1 MVSRRVGRVEQPIA
15 PLRVAAKR
23 TRSMGPFMSAPVN
36 IAAALVDCARERP
49 NAEALNESEW
59 ITVGYMVK
67 SQTFRELDDD
77 SDRLARGLAKLGIAR
92 GTRTVLMVPP
102 SREFYALTFALF
114 KLGAVVVLIDPGMGV
129 KNLGVCLDEAQ
140 PEAFI
145 GVTKAHLARIVLGWG
160 KKTIRHRVTVG
171 MRLFWGGWS
180 LGRVRKA
187 GHKGDPVLTAT
198 TADETA
204 AILFTSGSTGIA
216 KGAVYTHGIF
226 AAQVEYLRT
235 LYGIEPGEVDLPTFP
250 LFGLF
255 APALGMTAVIPIMDF
270 TRPGRVDP
278 RRIRDPIALDEVT
291 NLFGSPALLR
301 RVGFAK
307 EIRADDLKSLRRVL
321 SAGAPVPVAVLRRW
335 KTLLPPG
342 VQVHTPYGATE
353 ALPVATIGS
362 DEILG
367 ETAAL
372 TEQGR
377 GVCVGKPVPGMEVR
391 IIRISDEPIP
401 IWSDDLLSTPG
412 DIGEIVVRG
421 PVVTRTYFNRPASTA
436 LHKIA
441 DGKTIWHRMGDVGY
455 LDEEGRLWFCG
466 RKAHRVGSKFTIPC
480 EGVFNA
486 HPAVLRTALV
496 GVPEPVLC
504 VEIDPAIP
512 RRQRPDRD
520 AASLKA
526 FIEELRAF
534 GSKYDHTRDIA
545 TFLVHPAFPVDIR
558 HNAKIFREKLAVWAA
573 RRLGRKCP

>member
-1 MVSRRVGRVEQPIA
+1 MIA
-15 PLRVAAKR
+15 TA
-23 TRSMGPFMSAPVN
+23 N
-36 IAAALVDCARERP
+36 IAAALVQRARERP
-49 NAEALNESEW
+49 DAVALIENRVE
-59 ITVGYMVK
+59 
-67 SQTFRELDDD
+67 QTFRELDDE
-77 SDRLARGLAKLGIAR
+77 SDRLARGLAKLGVTR
-92 GTRTVLMVPP
+92 GMRTVLMVPP
-102 SREFYALTFALF
+102 SLEFYALTFALF

-129 KNLGVCLDEAQ
+129 KNLGVCLAEAE

-160 KKTIRHRVTVG
+160 RKTIRHHVTVG
-171 MRLFWGGWS
+171 IRLLWGGWS
-180 LGRVRKA
+180 SGRVHNEGA
-187 GHKGDPVLTAT
+187 QGDPVLTPT

-204 AILFTSGSTGIA
+204 AILFTSGSTGVA
-216 KGAVYTHGIF
+216 KGVVYTHAIF
-226 AAQVEYLRT
+226 LAQVEYLRS
-235 LYGIEPGEVDLPTFP
+235 LYDIRPGEVDLPTFP

-255 APALGMTAVIPIMDF
+255 APALGMTAVIPKMDF

-278 RRIRDPIALDEVT
+278 RRIRVPIQGHAVT

-307 EIRADDLKSLRRVL
+307 DTKADEMKSLRRVI
-321 SAGAPVPVAVLRRW
+321 SAGAPVAASVLRQW
-335 KTLLPPG
+335 KALLPPG

-372 TEQGR
+372 TEQGK
-377 GVCVGKPVPGMEVR
+377 GVCVGQPVPGMEVR
-391 IIRISDEPIP
+391 IIRIGDEPIP
-401 IWSDDLLSTPG
+401 IWSDDLALSQG
-412 DIGEIVVRG
+412 QIGEIVVRG
-421 PVVTRTYFNRPASTA
+421 PVVTRSYFNRPASTA

-441 DGKTIWHRMGDVGY
+441 DSETVWHRMGDVGY
-455 LDEEGRLWFCG
+455 LDERGRIWFCG
-466 RKAHRVGSKFTIPC
+466 RKSHRVGDKFTIPC

-496 GVPEPVLC
+496 GVPDAILC
-504 VEIDPAIP
+504 VEIDPTLSRAE
-512 RRQRPDRD
+512 RPDRN

-526 FIEELRAF
+526 FVGELRAL
-534 GSKYDHTRDIA
+534 GSAHDHTRDIT

-573 RRLGRKCP
+573 RRLGRRV